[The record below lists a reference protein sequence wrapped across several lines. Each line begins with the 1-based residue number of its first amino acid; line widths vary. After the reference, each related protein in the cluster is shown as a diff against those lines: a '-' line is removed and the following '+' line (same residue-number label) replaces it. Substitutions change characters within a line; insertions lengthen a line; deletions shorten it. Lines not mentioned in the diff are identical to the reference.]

1 VRCRYRDTHGTT
13 RIVQR
18 VGAEQVRDLLTK
30 LRTSVACQ
38 QRDRNT
44 LQHGRVT
51 GDGL

>member
-1 VRCRYRDTHGTT
+1 VRCRYRDTHGVTW
-13 RIVQR
+13 IVQR